1 MVLLKPGL
9 PAKTLREIRA
19 TNTISARL
27 LEQLQKLNEETA
39 VFLQTALVPSEPTE
53 IQHIFQ
59 DFYFLVGANT
69 LSKNLRFPEI
79 RLAKLRQV
87 ARSLDKVVPQ
97 NEIDSALV
105 NIIDRYL
112 VVLGAHELANLFIF
126 KTIVLTNQGIYWSD
140 VKLLNYG
147 KLCFGV
153 QTLPSRVYDFACRGV
168 HNATFV
174 QLNNQGIYQ
183 RFKNALQALWDS
195 FSRAGAQVYGHLN
208 KNFVLRGSRLR
219 FLTVPLSFIDAEIKE
234 KVDAVQAQLDV
245 HYGQLGLFIN
255 SLPVDIELLGKL
267 LDCDANR
274 STVLQKIEDKMN
286 DDSEYK
292 NTRAPGFISRYWPV
306 LALLVK
312 YGPSTSVS
320 IYQNRLAIVDWVR
333 HNLVDTVVG
342 FWKNWVVKP
351 IWDMLGILRA
361 DDQMTI
367 TSKESLQSDLNSLER
382 MVTDFMKDNNM
393 TVDANQVR
401 QAVSQGDLTMM
412 MSQYEKEIKTPYRLI
427 IQGLLIRSILI
438 QIQKTKVDGAIA
450 IGGIDKLLKLQQ
462 LLFGMLSVLPSLFIL
477 YQANQALHSDGTFS
491 KKSQRITCLKSL
503 NRVGALVNREV
514 HEDKLVGDGK
524 LFVEMVNLTLLLKS
538 LIPKRLLEDW
548 LKDLNLLMVAS
559 AEDSESASRAVE
571 RIWNMYLPF
580 FRRGV

>member
-39 VFLQTALVPSEPTE
+39 VFLQTASVPSEPTE

-69 LSKNLRFPEI
+69 SSKNLRFPEI

-112 VVLGAHELANLFIF
+112 VVLGAHELANSFIF

-140 VKLLNYG
+140 VKSSNYG

-393 TVDANQVR
+393 TVDANQ
-401 QAVSQGDLTMM
+401 
-412 MSQYEKEIKTPYRLI
+412 
-427 IQGLLIRSILI
+427 
-438 QIQKTKVDGAIA
+438 TKVDGAIA
-450 IGGIDKLLKLQQ
+450 IGGIDKLLKSQQ
-462 LLFGMLSVLPSLFIL
+462 LLFGMLSVSPSLFIL

-524 LFVEMVNLTLLLKS
+524 LFVEMVNLTLLSKS
-538 LIPKRLLEDW
+538 LIPKRLSEDW
-548 LKDLNLLMVAS
+548 LKDLNSLMVAS

-571 RIWNMYLPF
+571 RIWNMYSPF